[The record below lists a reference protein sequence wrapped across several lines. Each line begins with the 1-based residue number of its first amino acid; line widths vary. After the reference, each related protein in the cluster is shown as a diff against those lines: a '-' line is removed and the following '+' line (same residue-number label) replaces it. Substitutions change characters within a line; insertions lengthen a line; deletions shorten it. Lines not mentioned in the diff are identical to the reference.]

1 MDQLSVLA
9 AFTAGIFSFF
19 SPCVLPLLPAYLSF
33 ITGIAFSSGND
44 PSAQRPL
51 NTAVNSV
58 FFILGFSLVFVA
70 LGQLQLAQAAAIT
83 HLSLYKTLEDCLCSA
98 LFILGAAKIPFLNYE
113 ARFRLKSK
121 PAGYFGSFAAGVVF
135 SAGWSP
141 CVGPILGSI
150 LVLAASD
157 ASVYRGTALLVIYSL
172 GLGIPFFLASLSV
185 NSFIAGYKKLG
196 GWIKYINLT
205 AGALLL
211 ATGAV
216 VALQGVIFLASPLN

>member
-1 MDQLSVLA
+1 ML
-9 AFTAGIFSFF
+9 F
-19 SPCVLPLLPAYLSF
+19 
-33 ITGIAFSSGND
+33 
-44 PSAQRPL
+44 
-51 NTAVNSV
+51 
-58 FFILGFSLVFVA
+58 
-70 LGQLQLAQAAAIT
+70 
-83 HLSLYKTLEDCLCSA
+83 A

-185 NSFIAGYKKLG
+185 NSFIAGYKRLG
-196 GWIKYINLT
+196 GWIKYINLA

-216 VALQGVIFLASPLN
+216 VALQGLIFLTSPLN